1 MLSLCRFC
9 GKISL
14 RRDDWEC
21 PPLALW
27 ASLEEKIFLFW
38 IPKSLRT
45 FRNPFFTERGRDR
58 KWQLQDLFLHFGKS
72 IMIVIDAASRCDP
85 PVKRPIGKIRR
96 FSRLANI
103 NNLSAENAQSA
114 AEGILNRTAPRALT
128 PTASRGTGPRRSCGQ
143 WPPPPK
149 AYPPGR

>member
-9 GKISL
+9 GKISSGW
-14 RRDDWEC
+14 DDLEC

-27 ASLEEKIFLFW
+27 ASSEEKLFLFW

-58 KWQLQDLFLHFGKS
+58 KRQLQDLFLHFGKS
-72 IMIVIDAASRCDP
+72 IMIVIDAFSRYDP

-103 NNLSAENAQSA
+103 NSLSAKNAQSA
-114 AEGILNRTAPRALT
+114 AEGILNSVSVTSPCGRCAPDTPWPAPGTAR
-128 PTASRGTGPRRSCGQ
+128 RRSRQ
-143 WPPPPK
+143 
-149 AYPPGR
+149 

>member
-72 IMIVIDAASRCDP
+72 IMIVIDATSRYDP

-114 AEGILNRTAPRALT
+114 SGGHSESISVTSPCGRCAPDTPWPAPDTAR
-128 PTASRGTGPRRSCGQ
+128 RRS
-143 WPPPPK
+143 
-149 AYPPGR
+149 RR

>member
-1 MLSLCRFC
+1 MLSLCLFC
-9 GKISL
+9 GKISSGW
-14 RRDDWEC
+14 DDWEC

-27 ASLEEKIFLFW
+27 ASSEEKLFLFW

-72 IMIVIDAASRCDP
+72 IMIVIDAFSRYDP

-103 NNLSAENAQSA
+103 NSLSAKNAQSA
-114 AEGILNRTAPRALT
+114 AEGILNSVSVTSPCGRCAPDTPWPAPGTAR
-128 PTASRGTGPRRSCGQ
+128 RRS
-143 WPPPPK
+143 
-149 AYPPGR
+149 RR